1 MNNGQRKAFINAR
14 LIDPSTGLDQ
24 NGAILVDRHMIA
36 DSGPSLFADGVPDGV
51 EAIDCAGQ
59 CLAPGLI
66 DMRVFIG
73 EPGAEHKETLATAS
87 EAAAVGGVTT
97 IAMMPETDPVIDDVA
112 LVEFVAR
119 QARENAVVSILPTAA
134 ITKGLA
140 GNEMTE
146 MGLLQAAGAV
156 ALTDGTRAVSDA
168 LVMRRVLSYA
178 SSFEMLIMQHAA
190 EPSLTANGCMNEGEV
205 STLLNKVDVS
215 PQGMARRWHNLYPR
229 VKVLIVIRDQVAWL
243 DSLYR
248 YSASELPR
256 GKRSFEDFCA
266 SPRGAVVLRAG
277 MYDLT
282 IQAYLDVFGARQV
295 KVLRYEDLSLDHDKF
310 MTELCEYVGVDWIK
324 TANEPLNVGR
334 SSAAAFLIAHFGF
347 LDKIPPSV
355 RAIGRMALAVFGKN
369 SMFGLSRKE
378 QRLIRSFYRLSNL
391 RTEKILSGQAEEL

>member
-1 MNNGQRKAFINAR
+1 MTVETKRFG
-14 LIDPSTGLDQ
+14 IDE
-24 NGAILVDRHMIA
+24 M
-36 DSGPSLFADGVPDGV
+36 
-51 EAIDCAGQ
+51 
-59 CLAPGLI
+59 
-66 DMRVFIG
+66 G
-73 EPGAEHKETLATAS
+73 EPDFLYIGYEKAAS
-87 EAAAVGGVTT
+87 TFIQNYFNKHSDIYLDNWIANYALFPHLHNNDFYRADDIEKAKAAKILITQ
-97 IAMMPETDPVIDDVA
+97 EER
-112 LVEFVAR
+112 LCE
-119 QARENAVVSILPTAA
+119 SILFDQV
-134 ITKGLA
+134 IRWR
-140 GNEMTE
+140 NI
-146 MGLLQAAGAV
+146 
-156 ALTDGTRAVSDA
+156 RW
-168 LVMRRVLSYA
+168 
-178 SSFEMLIMQHAA
+178 
-190 EPSLTANGCMNEGEV
+190 NEGEV